1 MSKMRILRAVVGIA
15 ATFGVLASQALAQA
29 QPYPNRPI
37 RLVVP
42 YGPGASTDATAR
54 LVAQKMAEDLKQPVV
69 VDNRAGAGGMIG
81 SEFVAR
87 SAPDGYTIL
96 LGTDG
101 SHVGNPL
108 MMKNH
113 PFDPLRDVTP
123 LTMAVKGVLVLVAHP
138 ATPFNNVRELIEH
151 AKRNPGKLS
160 FGSSGNGSPH
170 HLAGEMFNQMT
181 GTQMVHVPYKGG
193 GPAVQD
199 VVGGQIPLVYSTLVS
214 VLPLIKSGKLKALG
228 ITEKTRFSAAPDI
241 PTIAETVPGFEISAW
256 LAFMGPAGLPEP
268 IVKTLNQSLV
278 KALKAPDVTAKLE
291 EAGLL
296 VVANSPEEFGAQ
308 LRATYAS
315 RGELI
320 RKANIKID

>member
-1 MSKMRILRAVVGIA
+1 MSKMRILRAVAGIA
-15 ATFGVLASQALAQA
+15 ATLGILASHTLAQA

-42 YGPGASTDATAR
+42 YGPGASADATAR
-54 LVAQKMAEDLKQPVV
+54 LVAQKVAEDLKQPVV

-81 SEFVAR
+81 SEHVAR
-87 SAPDGYTIL
+87 SAPDGYTFL

-138 ATPFNNVRELIEH
+138 SAPFNNVRELIEH

-170 HLAGEMFNQMT
+170 HLAGVMFNQMT
-181 GTQMVHVPYKGG
+181 GTEMVHVPYKGG

-228 ITEKTRFSAAPDI
+228 ITEATRFSAAPDI
-241 PTIAETVPGFEISAW
+241 PTVAETVPGFEMSAW
-256 LAFMGPAGLPEP
+256 LAFMGPPGMPEP
-268 IVKTLNQSLV
+268 VVKTLSQSII
-278 KALKAPDVTAKLE
+278 KALRTPDVTTKLE

-296 VVANSPEEFGAQ
+296 VVASTPQEFDAQ

-320 RKANIKID
+320 RKANLKID